1 MNINKIALIS
11 ILGTTIATNA
21 LAQDFDQSADRL
33 AKKLDLDEAQKTAIA
48 EIFSSHREAA
58 RSEIAALLNP
68 EQLETFNSMQ
78 ERRRDGNRGR
88 RNKQGSE
95 DSDA

>member
-11 ILGTTIATNA
+11 ILGTTIGTSA
-21 LAQDFDQSADRL
+21 LAQDSDQSANRF
-33 AKKLDLDEAQKTAIA
+33 AKKLDLDETQKAAIA

-58 RSEIAALLNP
+58 RSEIEALLNP

-78 ERRRDGNRGR
+78 ERRSDGNRGR